1 MSAADGVLVGQAEMQ
16 MYLNDVAGHKA
27 RTEAAAAYYESKYS
41 RPGDDIAQQTEA
53 YLADALQQ
61 IALDIERLS
70 TRMAQVVDVQ
80 ASTMDGLTTSVD
92 AAAARLLRA
101 RHCTATDKLSALRT
115 VLPQQPV
122 YKAVVALGS
131 EDRGR
136 VLQPYRRSSVAQRLD
151 SMYTAPQHSDAG
163 GYNDAL
169 SSSVS
174 GRRGAHSSFSSA
186 APAAVLQPQRPAH
199 ASISDMPG
207 SLSSPVS
214 SPSAAAQSAA
224 ASAAAAA
231 ARSSVAAAAAPP
243 QQSVYSL
250 PRQPPPAAAASL
262 TPQQPPVL
270 LAPPVL
276 LSKRN

>member
-1 MSAADGVLVGQAEMQ
+1 MSAADGVIVGQAEMQ

-27 RTEAAAAYYESKYS
+27 RTEAAAAYYESKYT

-101 RHCTATDKLSALRT
+101 RHCTATDKLSSLRT

-122 YKAVVALGS
+122 YKAVVALSS

-136 VLQPYRRSSVAQRLD
+136 VLQPYRRISVAQRLD
-151 SMYTAPQHSDAG
+151 SMYSPPQHSDVSS
-163 GYNDAL
+163 YNESL
-169 SSSVS
+169 SDSAS
-174 GRRGAHSSFSSA
+174 GHRGHSSFSSA

-199 ASISDMPG
+199 ASVSDMPG
-207 SLSSPVS
+207 SLSSPVT

-224 ASAAAAA
+224 AAAA
-231 ARSSVAAAAAPP
+231 ARSSVTAAAPP

-262 TPQQPPVL
+262 IPQQPPVL